1 MEQFKRLAMNKVVE
15 TPYVRLEL
23 LQNGILVASYKRWRR
38 VTLEMA
44 REIVQTRL
52 DFTGREPR
60 PVLIN
65 NLGVVQFDKAARVYV
80 SAGDGIAGV
89 KAAAIMEDRLAT
101 SIIMSFILIF
111 ERPPMPVRTF
121 RERNGAMTWLET
133 YL

>member
-1 MEQFKRLAMNKVVE
+1 MNKVVE

-23 LQNGILVASYKRWRR
+23 LENGILIASYKRWRR

-60 PVLIN
+60 PVLIY
-65 NLGVVQFDKAARVYV
+65 NLGVVQFDKPARAYV

-101 SIIMSFILIF
+101 SIIISFILTF

-121 RERNGAMTWLET
+121 RDRTGAINWLET